1 MISKTKRGNITKP
14 LRKVALFLEKNNMGK
29 LTDLKKNDVLMGQF
43 VENCIILLDY
53 AQETQY
59 KNKIVYTDEHIEVE
73 NNLDNK
79 EFTIT
84 IFYRSDNGHEVSNP
98 VFMMINEQEV
108 IRTHGEWR
116 YKKEH
121 VEQLLKILPR
131 YKKIT
136 DNLIDSSED
145 DSDNNLVKN
154 KLKKI

>member
-1 MISKTKRGNITKP
+1 LQSGF
-14 LRKVALFLEKNNMGK
+14 VSGEKNMGK

-43 VENCIILLDY
+43 VENCFSLLDY
-53 AQETQY
+53 AQAHQY
-59 KNKIVYTDEHIEVE
+59 KNKIVYADEHIEVE

-121 VEQLLKILPR
+121 VEQLLKILPL

-136 DNLIDSSED
+136 DNLIDSPSSED